1 MAKNFTNFLKDF
13 SLQIWESQQI
23 SSIINGKKIM
33 PRYIIVKLLK
43 TNDKEKV
50 PKSVRE
56 NDSFKAAATR
66 LATDFLTKKMK

>member
-1 MAKNFTNFLKDF
+1 MKVTY
-13 SLQIWESQQI
+13 
-23 SSIINGKKIM
+23 
-33 PRYIIVKLLK
+33 RYIITQLLK

-66 LATDFLTKKMK
+66 LATDLLTKKMK